1 MNLTWITLFG
11 GICLLIYGLHITR
24 ENLQKIAGDHL
35 RNILSKLTENRLF
48 TFLTGFFMTLV
59 LQSSSAAIAMVV
71 GFAAST
77 LITLT
82 QAMTIILGADVGTT
96 ITVQLLAF
104 HIADYSLLLITLGFL
119 LFSFLGTK
127 KQAYGLFILG
137 IGFIFLGMWQMGEA
151 GRSFKDSPVLLLA
164 LQLLKDYAFVSL
176 LISAI
181 LTGLLQSSAAAL
193 GIILSFAHA
202 GILPLAQALPLIIGA
217 NIGGCALPFLVSL
230 KLGDRGKQVA
240 MAHVF
245 LKVFGALLIFPFL
258 GSFETLVSWTASSES
273 RQIANAHFL
282 FNMALAFLF
291 IPLTHIGAKFIQ
303 KIFPLKPE
311 PEAFRPKYLDHHVLS
326 TPSFAFGQAS
336 REVIRMAGIV
346 QEMLE
351 KSMLVFRK
359 NDLLAI
365 SEIEKLEER
374 SDILYREIKKYLLQ
388 LSQQTLSPE
397 HASQQSDLIIL
408 TCDLE
413 NIGDT
418 VAKSILPLAK
428 IKIGKKLFFSE
439 EGFKELREFH
449 AQVVQNFQLAISA
462 FTNQNLDL
470 YKKVLEN
477 KEQLL
482 HTELHLRENHLIRLR
497 HGVKEAFDT
506 SSLHIEILSHFGKIN
521 SFISNIAYQILH
533 KENSNHKELASPTRA
548 Y

>member
-24 ENLQKIAGDHL
+24 ENLQKIAGDRL

-48 TFLTGFFMTLV
+48 TFLTGFFMTLI

-71 GFAAST
+71 GFASSA
-77 LITLT
+77 LLTLT
-82 QAMTIILGADVGTT
+82 QAMIIILGADVGTT

-104 HIADYSLLLITLGFL
+104 HVADYSLLLVIIGFL
-119 LFSFLGTK
+119 LFSFLGIK
-127 KQAYGLFILG
+127 KQAYGLFVMG

-151 GRSFKDSPVLLLA
+151 GQSFKDSQILLLS
-164 LQLLKDYAFVSL
+164 LQLLKDYAFVSF
-176 LISAI
+176 LISAV
-181 LTGLLQSSAAAL
+181 LTALLQSSAASL

-217 NIGGCALPFLVSL
+217 NIGGCALPLLVSL

-240 MAHVF
+240 FAHIF
-245 LKVFGALLIFPFL
+245 LKAFGAILIFPFL
-258 GSFETLVSWTASSES
+258 GSFETLVSWTATSES

-282 FNMALAFLF
+282 FNGALALLF
-291 IPLTHIGAKFIQ
+291 IPLTHFGASFIQ
-303 KIFPLKPE
+303 KLFPLKPE
-311 PEAFRPKYLDHHVLS
+311 PEAFRPKYLDSHVLS

-351 KSMLVFRK
+351 KSMVVFRK
-359 NDLLAI
+359 NDLMVLAD
-365 SEIEKLEER
+365 IEKLEER
-374 SDILYREIKKYLLQ
+374 NDILYREIKKYLLQ

-397 HASQQSDLIIL
+397 QASQQSDLIIL

-413 NIGDT
+413 NIGDAI
-418 VAKSILPLAK
+418 VKSILPLAR
-428 IKIGKKLFFSE
+428 IKIVKKLFFSE
-439 EGFKELREFH
+439 EGFKEIRSFH
-449 AQVVQNFQLAISA
+449 DQVVQNFQLTISA
-462 FTNQNLDL
+462 FTNQNSEL

-477 KEQLL
+477 KEHLL
-482 HTELHLRENHLIRLR
+482 HVELHLRENHLIRLR

-533 KENSNHKELASPTRA
+533 KDNGTHKETA
-548 Y
+548 

>member
-1 MNLTWITLFG
+1 MNLTWITLLG

-35 RNILSKLTENRLF
+35 RNILAKLTENRLF
-48 TFLTGFFMTLV
+48 TFLTGFFMTLI

-71 GFAAST
+71 GFAASA
-77 LITLT
+77 LLTLT
-82 QAMTIILGADVGTT
+82 QAMTLILGADVGTT
-96 ITVQLLAF
+96 LTVQLLAF
-104 HIADYSLLLITLGFL
+104 HIADYSLLFVIVGFL

-127 KQAYGLFILG
+127 KQAYGLFTMG

-151 GRSFKDSPVLLLA
+151 GQKFKDSQILLLG

-176 LISAI
+176 VISAI
-181 LTGLLQSSAAAL
+181 LTALLQSSAASL
-193 GIILSFAHA
+193 GIILSFSHA
-202 GILPLAQALPLIIGA
+202 GILPFTQALPLIIGA
-217 NIGGCALPFLVSL
+217 NIGGCALPLLVSL

-240 MAHVF
+240 FSHIF
-245 LKVFGALLIFPFL
+245 LKVSGALLILPFL
-258 GSFETLVSWTASSES
+258 GAFGTLVSWTATSES

-282 FNMALAFLF
+282 FNATLALFF
-291 IPLTHIGAKFIQ
+291 IPFTQIGAWIIQ

-311 PEAFRPKYLDHHVLS
+311 PEAFRPKYLDSHVLS

-359 NDLLAI
+359 NDLLEF
-365 SEIEKLEER
+365 SKIEKLEEQ
-374 SDILYREIKKYLLQ
+374 SDILYREIKKYLVQ
-388 LSQQTLSPE
+388 LSQQNLSPE
-397 HASQQSDLIIL
+397 QAGQQSDLVIL

-413 NIGDT
+413 NIGDII
-418 VAKSILPLAK
+418 AKSILPLAK
-428 IKIGKKLFFSE
+428 IKIEKKLFFSE

-449 AQVVQNFQLAISA
+449 EQVVQNFQLTISA
-462 FTNQNLDL
+462 FTNQNIDL
-470 YKKVLEN
+470 YRKVLEN
-477 KEQLL
+477 KERLL
-482 HTELHLRENHLIRLR
+482 QEELQLRENHLIRLR
-497 HGVKEAFDT
+497 HGIKEAFDT
-506 SSLHIEILSHFGKIN
+506 SALHIEVLSHFGKVN

-533 KENSNHKELASPTRA
+533 KENGNNKNGTTIIRA

>member
-1 MNLTWITLFG
+1 MNLTWVTLFG

-24 ENLQKIAGDHL
+24 ENLQKIAGDRL

-48 TFLTGFFMTLV
+48 TFLTGFFMALV

-71 GFAAST
+71 GFASSV
-77 LITLT
+77 LLTLT
-82 QAMTIILGADVGTT
+82 QAMIIILGADIGTT

-104 HIADYSLLLITLGFL
+104 HVADYSLLLIIIGFL
-119 LFSFLGTK
+119 LFSFLGIK

-151 GRSFKDSPVLLLA
+151 GRSFKNSQILLLS

-176 LISAI
+176 LISAL
-181 LTGLLQSSAAAL
+181 LTALLQSSAASL
-193 GIILSFAHA
+193 GIILSFAHT
-202 GILPLAQALPLIIGA
+202 
-217 NIGGCALPFLVSL
+217 LVSL
-230 KLGDRGKQVA
+230 KLGDRAKQA
-240 MAHVF
+240 AFAHIF
-245 LKVFGALLIFPFL
+245 LKVSGAILIFPFL
-258 GSFETLVSWTASSES
+258 GSFETLVSWTAISES

-282 FNMALAFLF
+282 FNAALAILF
-291 IPLTHIGAKFIQ
+291 IPLTQIGASFIQ
-303 KIFPLKPE
+303 KLFPLKPE
-311 PEAFRPKYLDHHVLS
+311 PEAFRPKYLDNHVLS

-351 KSMLVFRK
+351 KSMVVFRK
-359 NDLLAI
+359 NDLIVLAD
-365 SEIEKLEER
+365 IEKLEER

-397 HASQQSDLIIL
+397 QASQQSDLIIL

-413 NIGDT
+413 NIGDV

-428 IKIGKKLFFSE
+428 IKIEKKLFFSE

-449 AQVVQNFQLAISA
+449 EQVVQNFQLAISA

-477 KEQLL
+477 KEHLL
-482 HTELHLRENHLIRLR
+482 HVELHLRENHLIRLR
-497 HGVKEAFDT
+497 HGIKEAFDT

-533 KENSNHKELASPTRA
+533 KENDNHKETASSSRA